1 MFHTEEE
8 SIVTMINHIAQN
20 NVSAGTESDV
30 ADMVESHI
38 TKFWSRRM
46 KKILAEQLATGR
58 EEFEPAAKVA
68 AQRISDKLAEKA

>member
-20 NVSAGTESDV
+20 NVSAGSESDV
-30 ADMVESHI
+30 ADIVENHI

-46 KKILAEQLATGR
+46 KKILAEQLAKGSET
-58 EEFEPAAKVA
+58 FEPAAKLA
-68 AQRISDKLAEKA
+68 AERLSAKISA

>member
-20 NVSAGTESDV
+20 NVSAGSESEV
-30 ADMVESHI
+30 ADIVENHI

-46 KKILAEQLATGR
+46 KKILAEQLANGT
-58 EEFEPAAKVA
+58 EEFEPAAKLA
-68 AQRISDKLAEKA
+68 AERLSAKMSASA

>member
-20 NVSAGTESDV
+20 NVSAGSESEV
-30 ADMVESHI
+30 ADIVENHI

-46 KKILAEQLATGR
+46 KKILAEQLASGTA
-58 EEFEPAAKVA
+58 EFEPAAKLA
-68 AQRISDKLAEKA
+68 AEQLSAKANVSA

>member
-20 NVSAGTESDV
+20 NVSAGSESDV
-30 ADMVESHI
+30 ADIVENHI

-46 KKILAEQLATGR
+46 KKILSEQLAKGSET
-58 EEFEPAAKVA
+58 FEPAAKLA
-68 AQRISDKLAEKA
+68 AERLSAKISA